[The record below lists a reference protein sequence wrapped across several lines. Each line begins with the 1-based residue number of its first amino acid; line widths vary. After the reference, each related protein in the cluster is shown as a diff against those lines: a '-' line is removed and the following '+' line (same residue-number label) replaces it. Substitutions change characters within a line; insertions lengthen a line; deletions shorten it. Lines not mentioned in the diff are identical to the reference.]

1 MLSRYKIEISFVDRE
16 VLRIKAPAGLL
27 SPSAVSLFGW
37 EGIEGS
43 QDFTKLSLFFANG
56 IFRCLYFYCFQ

>member
-43 QDFTKLSLFFANG
+43 QQTGRSGLTAFLFLSSFLISPG
-56 IFRCLYFYCFQ
+56 LH